1 LKSPY
6 SFIHGGWDCQE
17 KKSWIKNHL
26 AADYK
31 VLDLDEVKKN
41 IYYTWFSAKECKIYT
56 LFFYVVNEAAWNLLF
71 KNGR

>member
-1 LKSPY
+1 MVDETVRK
-6 SFIHGGWDCQE
+6 